1 LVRKYSSGDTLY
13 KIPDVNI
20 PHYWIR
26 PQEKLSAEPGSHRFL
41 WDMHYTLLNVPP
53 SYPISAVY
61 ENTAPQETSPWVMPG
76 VYTARLTVDGKTTS
90 QNFEVKIDPRVKTTK
105 KDLQLQHDLS
115 LMCYNNIQK
124 CMKVL
129 ETTGD
134 KNSASAKEFIK
145 YQSSFER
152 IHNSLQDSDWPPT
165 TQMINAAKETEQAFN
180 KFYSTLK

>member
-1 LVRKYSSGDTLY
+1 
-13 KIPDVNI
+13 
-20 PHYWIR
+20 
-26 PQEKLSAEPGSHRFL
+26 
-41 WDMHYTLLNVPP
+41 M
-53 SYPISAVY
+53 
-61 ENTAPQETSPWVMPG
+61 
-76 VYTARLTVDGKTTS
+76 DGKITS